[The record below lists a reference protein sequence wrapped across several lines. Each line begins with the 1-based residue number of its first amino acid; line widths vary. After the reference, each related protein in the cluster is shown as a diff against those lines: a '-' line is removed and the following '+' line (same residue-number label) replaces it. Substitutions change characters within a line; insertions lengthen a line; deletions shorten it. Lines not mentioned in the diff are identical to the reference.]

1 MSHKRTLNSKS
12 FYYKNKDRFL
22 MLFDQIIQNQFL
34 NVEEILS
41 EEDLKFYSFYLI

>member
-1 MSHKRTLNSKS
+1 
-12 FYYKNKDRFL
+12 

-41 EEDLKFYSFYLI
+41 EEDLKFYSFYLVQSNLTFLQQIIRDH